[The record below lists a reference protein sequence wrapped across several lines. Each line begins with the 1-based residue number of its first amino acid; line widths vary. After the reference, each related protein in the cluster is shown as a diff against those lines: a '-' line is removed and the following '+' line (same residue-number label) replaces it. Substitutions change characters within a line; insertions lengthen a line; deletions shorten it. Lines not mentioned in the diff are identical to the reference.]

1 MDNSVIEFFAQYGTF
16 EDVIDFSEYMVSDL
30 GLVMR
35 KEVCMFLT
43 PITLKD
49 GHEHVRIKY
58 DFGKKQWYPLRLLVA
73 KAFVRPLPETRE
85 ELVPNEYGCNDVE
98 HINGD
103 KTNNEAS
110 NLRWV

>member
-35 KEVCMFLT
+35 KKVFMLL
-43 PITLKD
+43 PSITFKD
-49 GHEHVRIKY
+49 GHEYVRIKD
-58 DFGKKQWYPLRLLVA
+58 DFGKIKWYPVRLLVA
-73 KAFVRPLPETRE
+73 KAFVA
-85 ELVPNEYGCNDVE
+85 NENGCNDVE